1 MQNETNRKSH
11 FLVNFNITDIFN
23 TVSDT
28 FKKHL

>member
-11 FLVNFNITDIFN
+11 FLDSFNITDIFN
-23 TVSDT
+23 TVNDT